1 MVAGFDCRGCAGWFA
16 LVATSP
22 PTDLKD
28 WQLPLTAASRE
39 IINPNHATHQF
50 NVL

>member
-22 PTDLKD
+22 PTDLKG
-28 WQLPLTAASRE
+28 WQLPLGILERNYKSESR
-39 IINPNHATHQF
+39 NPSI
-50 NVL
+50 